1 MSWRIGVDIGGTF
14 TDVAVVNEKDGTIG
28 VTKVSSTPGNFGQA
42 VLTALEQALSKF
54 DIEVDRVNLLAHA
67 TTVVTNAILEEK
79 GAKVGL
85 IASRGFRDILELRR
99 SARADLYDLFQD
111 PPSTLVQRRNRLE
124 VTERIGAN
132 GEVVIPVSYTHLT
145 LPTKA

>member
-85 IASRGFRDILELRR
+85 IASRGFRDIL
-99 SARADLYDLFQD
+99 
-111 PPSTLVQRRNRLE
+111 
-124 VTERIGAN
+124 
-132 GEVVIPVSYTHLT
+132 
-145 LPTKA
+145 